1 MKLSC
6 WLCVVCFLLIIS
18 GCDPTPAAGLPTPQP
33 TNPGAAATPAE
44 TGGDPISVFFT
55 DPASPLAR
63 QARGGPDEALAAA
76 IAAAQVSVDMAMF
89 NLGLPSIRNALLDA
103 NQRGLQVR
111 LVVDSETY
119 DDDAAS
125 RLRQAGIAVIGDQ
138 REELMH
144 NKFTILDGQE
154 VWTGSLNL
162 STGGTYSDY
171 NNLVRIRS
179 TRLAQDYTAEFE
191 EMFLDRQFGSNSPVN
206 TKYPRITLDGRSLEV
221 YFLPEDDVEN
231 RLLDLVGSAQESVDF
246 LAYSLTLDYLG
257 RTLIELETNGVSVR
271 GVMDADQAASN
282 QGGEYEKLLKAG
294 VDVHL
299 DPFDGLMHHKV
310 IIIDGK
316 TVVFGSANFTRSGL
330 FNNDE
335 NLIILKD
342 PTAAGL
348 FETEF
353 ERIYGLS
360 QP

>member
-1 MKLSC
+1 MILSA
-6 WLCVVCFLLIIS
+6 
-18 GCDPTPAAGLPTPQP
+18 CDPTPASGVTATLPTPRV
-33 TNPGAAATPAE
+33 AATTPAE
-44 TGGDPISVFFT
+44 TGGDLISVYFT
-55 DPASPLAR
+55 DPTSPLAR

-76 IAAAQVSVDMAMF
+76 IDAAQVSIDMAMF
-89 NLGLPSIRNALLDA
+89 NLGLPSIRDALLAA
-103 NQRGLQVR
+103 NRRGVQVR

-119 DDDAAS
+119 GDDAAS
-125 RLRQAGIAVIGDQ
+125 RLRKAGIPVIGDQ

-171 NNLVRIRS
+171 NNVVRIRS
-179 TRLAQDYTAEFE
+179 TRLAQDYSAEFE
-191 EMFLDRQFGSNSPVN
+191 EMFLDRQFGSNSPMN
-206 TKYPRITLDGRSLEV
+206 TKYPRITLDGRTLEV

-231 RLLDLVGSAQESVDF
+231 RLLDLVGNAQESVDF

-257 RTLIELETNGVSVR
+257 RTLIDLETNGVTVR
-271 GVMDADQAASN
+271 GVMDAEQEASN
-282 QGGEYEKLLKAG
+282 QGGEFDKLINAG
-294 VDVHL
+294 LDVRL

-330 FNNDE
+330 FSNDE

-342 PTAAGL
+342 PAAAGL